1 MSQNIT
7 ASSRF
12 KGVWCRARRNV
23 GAGRGAASEGAAD
36 GSLVH
41 PLRTRI
47 ISQRGKNWAF
57 GRQASVF
64 LSERGRRD
72 AVERRLRCA
81 AYQRPPVNAT
91 DREWSSAVR
100 GLDRIATWKRF
111 ATPRLS
117 VTKEAADVSRTVS
130 RTGEPPAVVNATDR
144 KRPSAVRGLH
154 RVAAWQR
161 FATPRLSVGSEAVSW
176 SWSTEPADVSRT
188 AAADLTGIGAPRWL
202 AAAAHTPR
210 RARGRL
216 ALQ

>member
-1 MSQNIT
+1 MSQNT
-7 ASSRF
+7 SASSRF
-12 KGVWCRARRNV
+12 KGVWRRARRNV

-36 GSLVH
+36 GNDNQ
-41 PLRTRI
+41 PTR
-47 ISQRGKNWAF
+47 RKFWAAF
-57 GRQASVF
+57 GPHASVF
-64 LSERGRRD
+64 LSERARSH

-100 GLDRIATWKRF
+100 GLDRIAAWKRF

-161 FATPRLSVGSEAVSW
+161 FATPRLSVGSEAVPW
-176 SWSTEPADVSRT
+176 SRSTEPADVSRT
-188 AAADLTGIGAPRWL
+188 AAADLTGTPRWL
-202 AAAAHTPR
+202 AAAARTPR
-210 RARGRL
+210 RARGPERL